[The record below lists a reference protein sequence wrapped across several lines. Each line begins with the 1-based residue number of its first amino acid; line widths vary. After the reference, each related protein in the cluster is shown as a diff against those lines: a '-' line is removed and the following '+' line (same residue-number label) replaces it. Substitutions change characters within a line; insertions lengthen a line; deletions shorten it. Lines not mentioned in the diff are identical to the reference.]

1 MDQQNPLVPY
11 NGTPI
16 VRWLVL
22 QRICPNRKIASSPH
36 IMSKVRINAAP
47 VESLSQL
54 VQETDTVE
62 YDGQVITVRVE
73 GHVHYI
79 MNKPPGCL
87 SSRRNMHQL
96 KGGII
101 IADPRPS
108 VYDYIP
114 PDDRPHVNSIG
125 RLDYDTTG
133 LLLFT
138 SDGML
143 QHALATPKFKVDKIY
158 SCTLRT
164 PGPLS
169 DEAIAQLQEGVQL
182 PHAKGAIVRGKAWNV
197 PNTTHHHHNSDDS
210 KNSSVVDLC
219 IQGGYTHQVK
229 LMLRLVNRPLRLL
242 HRRTFA
248 NLELPQDLES
258 GECRLMMLEE
268 IDHLYRLA
276 KQQMEVERE
285 EEGTVDGEL

>member
-1 MDQQNPLVPY
+1 MENGKDQQNPLVPY

-22 QRICPNRKIASSPH
+22 QRICPNRKTASSPH
-36 IMSKVRINAAP
+36 IMSKVRINAVP

-62 YDGQVITVRVE
+62 YDGKVISFRVE

-101 IADPRPS
+101 VVDPRPS

-197 PNTTHHHHNSDDS
+197 PNPNESNPH
-210 KNSSVVDLC
+210 VVELC

-248 NLELPQDLES
+248 NLELPQDLEL
-258 GECRLMMLEE
+258 GACRPMIQEE

-276 KQQMEVERE
+276 KQQMDVER
-285 EEGTVDGEL
+285 GEAISADAEQ

>member
-1 MDQQNPLVPY
+1 MENEKDQRNPLVPY

-22 QRICPNRKIASSPH
+22 QRICPNRKTASSPH
-36 IMSKVRINAAP
+36 IISKVRINAYP

-62 YDGQVITVRVE
+62 YDGRVITGRVE

-79 MNKPPGCL
+79 LNKPPGCL

-96 KGGII
+96 KGGIVI
-101 IADPRPS
+101 VDPRPS

-114 PDDRPHVNSIG
+114 PDDRSHVNSIG
-125 RLDYDTTG
+125 RLDFDTTG

-169 DEAIAQLQEGVQL
+169 DEAIAQLEEGVQL

-197 PNTTHHHHNSDDS
+197 PRSDNANHN
-210 KNSSVVDLC
+210 NVVELC

-229 LMLRLVNRPLRLL
+229 LMLKLVHRPLRLL

-248 NLELPQDLES
+248 NLELPPDLEP
-258 GECRLMMLEE
+258 GECRPMAPEE
-268 IDHLYRLA
+268 IDHLYSLA
-276 KQQMEVERE
+276 KQQMEVERDE
-285 EEGTVDGEL
+285 AVTADGEH